1 MLLTYGAV
9 TIPEP
14 NIIALLTSG
23 LLCVLGSLI
32 LFLLLRRRLSLKFI
46 PFICGAILYMVFVLL
61 IENPFVYLIS
71 GIESPFYDAMIANP
85 ALYMLFI
92 GFSTGFIEEG
102 GRYLAFHVL
111 KKWYPDFQVSVSSAL
126 GFSSIDSIYLVGVRY
141 IIYAL
146 LAINHNFST
155 QASGAS
161 MGLQSLFLTLSQASP
176 SEYLLSGLE
185 RILYGGIHI
194 GLSSLVWY
202 SIAKPG
208 CTYLF
213 YTSVLLHAIFI
224 APAALREVHVL
235 NSMSLYLIVLSVFSL
250 ICLFIAFFV
259 RRADI
264 RSRSKLSDPFSLF

>member
-1 MLLTYGAV
+1 MLLAYGAV
-9 TIPEP
+9 IVPEP
-14 NIIALLTSG
+14 NIVALLTSG
-23 LLCVLGSLI
+23 LLCVSGPFI
-32 LFLLLRRRLSLKFI
+32 LFLLLRRKLSLKFI

-61 IENPFVYLIS
+61 IENPFLYLIS
-71 GIESPFYDAMIANP
+71 GIDSPFYDAMIANP
-85 ALYMLFI
+85 ALYMLFA
-92 GFSTGFIEEG
+92 GFSAGFIEEG
-102 GRYLAFHVL
+102 GRYLTFHVL
-111 KKWYPDFQVSVSSAL
+111 KKWYPDYQVSVSTAL
-126 GFSSIDSIYLVGVRY
+126 GFFSIDSIYLVGVRF

-146 LAINHNFST
+146 LAINHNFRV
-155 QASGAS
+155 QAGGTSL
-161 MGLQSLFLTLSQASP
+161 GLQSILLTLSQASP

-208 CTYLF
+208 RTYLL
-213 YTSVLLHAIFI
+213 YGSVILHAIFM

-235 NSMSLYLIVLSVFSL
+235 NSMSLYLIVLSMFSL
-250 ICLFIAFFV
+250 ICLVIAFLV